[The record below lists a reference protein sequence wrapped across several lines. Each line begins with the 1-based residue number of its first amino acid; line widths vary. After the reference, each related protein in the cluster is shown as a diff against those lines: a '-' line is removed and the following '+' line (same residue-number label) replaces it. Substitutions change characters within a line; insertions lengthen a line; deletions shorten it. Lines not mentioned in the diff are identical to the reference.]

1 MSQVSAEFTRKSSSI
16 SESANLLTPDLV
28 DGQLSSDE
36 ANADEPGAVCNLPL
50 DPEADPVIDTESAD
64 GQLPVTLSPALAADE
79 VDENDEASEEDNDSG
94 DDDRSFAR
102 RRKGS
107 VAVMHTGASDPTSKR
122 KGKRQKK
129 PEEVVQEV
137 DRAQA
142 AASDH
147 QRTVELQQETLAN
160 VRRQLEE
167 SQRANQPLR
176 ASSSAQSSALP
187 PASRSPNTEVNVAS
201 TSRGHNVVRSTLA
214 PAVAA
219 GAVGRSL
226 ATSAIPAPL
235 APNTARSLGSPLAHP
250 GSPAPRPDAREP
262 STKLPESLTELT
274 YFTSHGSIHA
284 CLQPTSLR
292 FAFPSCAWQA
302 KCNQVVLYFIAEAP
316 PKEINFWPEP
326 QELRQQLIR
335 TYRLVN
341 VSEETFNLVMNSHP
355 ERERILKDK
364 VGERRGNLF
373 TQVKTW
379 VHGLGGFV
387 RESKIPMLAAENMAP
402 VQRRNIQQWHLFYF
416 DHKYAPR
423 F

>member
-262 STKLPESLTELT
+262 STKLPESLIELT
-274 YFTSHGSIHA
+274 YFT
-284 CLQPTSLR
+284 
-292 FAFPSCAWQA
+292 A